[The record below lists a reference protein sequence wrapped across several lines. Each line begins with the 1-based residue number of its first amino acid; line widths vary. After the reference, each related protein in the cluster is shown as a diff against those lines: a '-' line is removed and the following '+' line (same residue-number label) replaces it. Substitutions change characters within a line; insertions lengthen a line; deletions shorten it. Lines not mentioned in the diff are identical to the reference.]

1 MMTLKEPYGSLEQ
14 RPEKKKTKG
23 SNYPPI
29 SNQSILINSRIK
41 YILKNKFNK

>member
-1 MMTLKEPYGSLEQ
+1 MMTLKEPYGLLEQ
-14 RPEKKKTKG
+14 RPEKKTKG